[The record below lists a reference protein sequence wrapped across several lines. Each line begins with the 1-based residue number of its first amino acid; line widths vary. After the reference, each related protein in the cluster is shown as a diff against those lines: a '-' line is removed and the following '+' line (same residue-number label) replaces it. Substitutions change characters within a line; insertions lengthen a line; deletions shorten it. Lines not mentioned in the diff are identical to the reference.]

1 MNLSHCPTRPLY
13 SANELISL
21 SDQTPHITNKPG
33 FSETDSGEVPREW
46 ESALNSAYNYAEI
59 MSMSKAGIYDQ
70 LVSEYGEA
78 FPEEAAQ
85 YAIDNI
91 EFDWNG
97 NALKSAENY
106 QDIMDMSHAAIY
118 DQLVSEYGE
127 QFTPEEAQY
136 AIDNLK

>member
-1 MNLSHCPTRPLY
+1 MNQPKKRKKTKASTA
-13 SANELISL
+13 SSVDS
-21 SDQTPHITNKPG
+21 SD
-33 FSETDSGEVPREW
+33 DVPREW
-46 ESALNSAYNYAEI
+46 ESALSSAYNYAEI

-78 FPEEAAQ
+78 FPVEAAQ

-91 EFDWNG
+91 EFDWNE

-106 QDIMDMSHAAIY
+106 QDLMSMSHSAIY

-127 QFTPEEAQY
+127 KFTFEEAQY
-136 AIDNLK
+136 AIDNLE

>member
-1 MNLSHCPTRPLY
+1 
-13 SANELISL
+13 
-21 SDQTPHITNKPG
+21 
-33 FSETDSGEVPREW
+33 
-46 ESALNSAYNYAEI
+46 
-59 MSMSKAGIYDQ
+59 MSMSKVGIYDQ

-91 EFDWNG
+91 EFDWNE

>member
-1 MNLSHCPTRPLY
+1 AQVEEKEAAAAEQTAAEDDPDSEST
-13 SANELISL
+13 
-21 SDQTPHITNKPG
+21 DQVSTS
-33 FSETDSGEVPREW
+33 SETDSGEVPREW

-91 EFDWNG
+91 EFDWNE

-118 DQLVSEYGE
+118 DQL
-127 QFTPEEAQY
+127 
-136 AIDNLK
+136 